1 MLVVHLIPSGD
12 APAVVSV
19 EKINEVVTTVCQGC
33 PSA

>member
-1 MLVVHLIPSGD
+1 MLVVELIPSGD

-19 EKINEVVTTVCQGC
+19 EKIDQMVATVCQGC